1 MVLYK
6 LINKKN
12 GLFYTL
18 LLFLSVTFLHF
29 CYNQTS
35 ESEDKPPPPINASLR
50 PSFNRTRIILF
61 WNTYWEDGWF
71 HIGKEYE
78 PFQTCLHKNC
88 YTTRKKSVLYDP
100 NYIVDGIVFNGVKCP
115 ANDLKKMRQ
124 FKESEKLVHQRNQ
137 GIKPKIIFFMNVRFQ
152 HFF

>member
-1 MVLYK
+1 MLP
-6 LINKKN
+6 I
-12 GLFYTL
+12 
-18 LLFLSVTFLHF
+18 TFLHIW
-29 CYNQTS
+29 YNGTA
-35 ESEDKPPPPINASLR
+35 ESEDKPPINAIIL
-50 PSFNRTRIILF
+50 PSSINRTRIILF
-61 WNTYWEDGWF
+61 WNTYWVDGWF
-71 HIGKEYE
+71 HIGKGYE

-124 FKESEKLVHQRNQ
+124 FKESEKLVYQRNQ

-152 HFF
+152 HIII